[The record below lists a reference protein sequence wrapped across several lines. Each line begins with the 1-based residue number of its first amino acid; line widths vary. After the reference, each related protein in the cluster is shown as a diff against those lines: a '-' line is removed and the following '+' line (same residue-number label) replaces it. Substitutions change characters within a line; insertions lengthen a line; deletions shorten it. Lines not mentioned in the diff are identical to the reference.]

1 MLIFFCSHC
10 RARRAIIVIRSSR
23 EFVQILYRVQRA
35 LILPLTLTSFSL
47 PAAKVAL
54 IVAPLRSSLLSRRRG
69 RVLNSLSRCRGRGS
83 LYHRAVEVACSSLLS
98 RRLRSR
104 AQVYC
109 RAVEVA
115 CSVDCR
121 AVEVARS
128 IHCRAVEGARSV
140 SSRAMRSRDLFQIA
154 PSRSRD
160 LFQVALSR
168 ARTPLIAAPSSRPR
182 TPLRRPQRAHL
193 RIAPLCAQLHAPSR
207 RSNSI
212 LIAPLCTQASSRRR
226 ALTLHCAAMRSTFI
240 GPFYLMHVVRLA
252 SNFSAHSI

>member
-1 MLIFFCSHC
+1 MLKFIIAPV
-10 RARRAIIVIRSSR
+10 AR
-23 EFVQILYRVQRA
+23 
-35 LILPLTLTSFSL
+35 
-47 PAAKVAL
+47 
-54 IVAPLRSSLLSRRRG
+54 
-69 RVLNSLSRCRGRGS
+69 S

-109 RAVEVA
+109 RAVEVV

-140 SSRAMRSRDLFQIA
+140 SSRAMRSRDLFQVA
-154 PSRSRD
+154 P
-160 LFQVALSR
+160 SR
-168 ARTPLIAAPSSRPR
+168 ARTPLIAAPPSRPR

-240 GPFYLMHVVRLA
+240 GPFYLTHVVRLA